1 MDINVNSAI
10 IVTDSDLIKYFT
22 GFEADDAFLIIYN
35 NETHLFVDNRYYYA
49 TKNLNGV
56 KSYLINETSLS
67 SFLCEN
73 NIKSVGLVYDYTNA
87 NFIDKLNKINV
98 SYFDASNVVYDKMAV
113 KTQAELSVIKKACEI
128 AEKSFYQ
135 LLPLIKEG
143 VLERD
148 LKLEL
153 EYLMGKNGAE
163 GPSFNTI
170 VAFRENS
177 AVPHHK
183 TGESKLI
190 KNSAILIDFG
200 CVYKGYLSDMTRT
213 MFFGT
218 PSSEFLNV
226 YKAVQKAHLTAS
238 SEIKCGIT
246 AKDADKIARDVLKE
260 YGYSE
265 YFTHSLGHGVG
276 VKIHE
281 APTLGR
287 NNGYLLRN
295 GNVFSIEP
303 GVYLDGKFGV
313 RIEDTYAL
321 IDGKC
326 VSMMTSDKNPII
338 I

>member
-35 NETHLFVDNRYYYA
+35 NENHLFVDNRYYYA

-73 NIKSVGLVYDYTNA
+73 NIKSVGLVYGYTNA
-87 NFIDKLNKINV
+87 NYVDKLNKMNV
-98 SYFDASNVVYDKMAV
+98 SYFDASNYVYDKMAV

-183 TGESKLI
+183 TGESKLT

-287 NNGYLLRN
+287 KSDYLLRN